1 MAQDGG
7 TQVKRAVPERYP
19 TMFENH
25 GVLPMQGRFIEMDH
39 GQCYACALG
48 IEAIDG
54 SDQKTAMSVF
64 PYPDDQQPWDDGQ
77 DIFAEL
83 GDLAGLR
90 RDYAL
95 GLSDGWENTGGQA
108 DGLDDEDYAQGWAD
122 GRAAYLACFRAGL
135 F

>member
-1 MAQDGG
+1 
-7 TQVKRAVPERYP
+7 
-19 TMFENH
+19 
-25 GVLPMQGRFIEMDH
+25 MQGGFIKTDRD
-39 GQCYACALG
+39 QCYACALG

-64 PYPDDQQPWDDGQ
+64 PYPDDQQTRDDGQ

-122 GRAAYLACFRAGL
+122 GRAAFEACHAACL
-135 F
+135 I

>member
-1 MAQDGG
+1 MR
-7 TQVKRAVPERYP
+7 RAIPEEFP
-19 TMFENH
+19 LKFQNH
-25 GVLPMQGRFIEMDH
+25 GVQPMQGSFINVDR
-39 GQCYACALG
+39 GQCFACALG

-64 PYPDDQQPWDDGQ
+64 PYPGDQQRWDDGQ

-83 GDLAGLR
+83 GDLAGLK

-122 GRAAYLACFRAGL
+122 GGTAFEACHAAGL
-135 F
+135 I